1 MAGRRCIFP
10 EKRRNLLTV
19 SPSRARASLRA
30 LVCALC
36 ALPCALFAVAC
47 DESYEGELSAF
58 AGTTLPVVVV
68 ETLDQPIV
76 DDPKVDARL
85 AVYPSGASG
94 LTELNA
100 LEPDFEGRIGIEIR
114 GYTSQ
119 EFPKKQYGFETRGPT
134 GDDIDQALLGLPAE
148 SDWILHAPFMDKSLM
163 RNHLAYELSREM
175 GQYAPRTR
183 FVELFLVDA
192 SDPRVELEHYRG
204 VYVLTE
210 KIKRGAERVP
220 IEALDEA
227 ATTEPDIHGGY
238 LLEWTQQ
245 KRLQA
250 GEASFPTRHAEV
262 LLIDYP
268 KAEDLAAAQERWI
281 IAHIEAFEAALAE
294 LEQSADSASF
304 EAFIDVDAFVDY
316 FLLSELLRNHD
327 VFVASTFIHKPRV
340 GKLRMGPAWDFDR
353 AFGDVEFGGN
363 WRTAGWL
370 MPTRGWARVLLTSP
384 LFLAR
389 YRERWRLHRAGPFA
403 DARFRELIG
412 ETAGALTDAA
422 ARNFEKW
429 RVLGRYVKANREPY
443 SRSFGEEVDKLSR
456 WLGERAA
463 WIDENIE
470 AL

>member
-1 MAGRRCIFP
+1 MVGRWCIFA
-10 EKRRNLLTV
+10 ENRRNLPTV
-19 SPSRARASLRA
+19 RLFHARASLRA
-30 LVCALC
+30 LGCAPVSVVCALC
-36 ALPCALFAVAC
+36 VFAC
-47 DESYEGELSAF
+47 GGDSYEGELGAF
-58 AGTTLPVVVV
+58 AGTSLPLVVV
-68 ETLDQPIV
+68 ETAERIV

-85 AVYPSGASG
+85 RVYAGGASS
-94 LTELNA
+94 LDALSA
-100 LEPDFEGRIGIEIR
+100 LEPDFDGRIGVEIR

-134 GDDIDQALLGLPAE
+134 GDDIDQSLLGLPAE

-163 RNHLAYELSREM
+163 RNHLAYELSRQM

-183 FVELFLVDA
+183 FVELFLVPA
-192 SDPRVELEHYRG
+192 SGPQVGLEHYRG

-210 KIKRGAERVP
+210 KIKRGPDRVP
-220 IEALDEA
+220 IEELEEA

-245 KRLQA
+245 KRLDA
-250 GEASFPTRHAEV
+250 GDVGFSTRHAEV

-268 KAEDLAAAQERWI
+268 RAEELNGAQERWI
-281 IAHIEAFEAALAE
+281 IEHVEAFEAALAE
-294 LEQSADSASF
+294 LERSGDSGSF

-327 VFVASTFIHKPRV
+327 VFVASTFIHKPRS

-363 WRTAGWL
+363 WRTSGWL
-370 MPTRGWARVLLTSP
+370 MPARGWARPLLTST
-384 LFLAR
+384 LFLTR
-389 YRERWRLHRAGPFA
+389 YRERWRSHRAGPLA
-403 DARFRELIG
+403 DARLQLLID
-412 ETAGALTDAA
+412 ETEGALTDAA

-456 WLGERAA
+456 WLRERAA
-463 WIDENIE
+463 WIDENID